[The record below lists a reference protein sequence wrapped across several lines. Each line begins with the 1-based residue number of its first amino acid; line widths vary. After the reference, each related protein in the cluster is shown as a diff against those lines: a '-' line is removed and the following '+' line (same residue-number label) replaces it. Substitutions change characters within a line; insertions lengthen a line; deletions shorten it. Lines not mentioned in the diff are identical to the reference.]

1 MSKSKPK
8 SYGRREW
15 DDDEYYDTDR
25 KGTVNRRKEKQ
36 MRNLVRSKNV
46 QGLLEI
52 DDDDGL
58 YDWKDKN

>member
-15 DDDEYYDTDR
+15 DDDGYYDTDR